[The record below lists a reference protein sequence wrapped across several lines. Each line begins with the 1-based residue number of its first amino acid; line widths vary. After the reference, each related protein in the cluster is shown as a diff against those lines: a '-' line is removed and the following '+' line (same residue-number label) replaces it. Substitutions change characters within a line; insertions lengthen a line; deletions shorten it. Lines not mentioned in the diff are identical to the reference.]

1 MWFAEQI
8 NSFLNLGECK
18 EYPMMA
24 RSKIPGSKGS
34 RANTST
40 GQAEQNVSDNAVN
53 SPVKAVTE
61 QIPAEAAPETTLAAG
76 PARVKSEARKIEVVK
91 HESRKNVVPINL
103 EDEIRRR
110 AYELYQQRNAGT
122 GNEAEDWLAA
132 EREVRQRYR
141 QQSA

>member
-1 MWFAEQI
+1 
-8 NSFLNLGECK
+8 
-18 EYPMMA
+18 MA

-40 GQAEQNVSDNAVN
+40 GQAGQNVSDNAVN
-53 SPVKAVTE
+53 SPVKAATE
-61 QIPAEAAPETTLAAG
+61 QTPAQVAPEATLAAG
-76 PARVKSEARKIEVVK
+76 PARVKPEARKIEVVK
-91 HESRKNVVPINL
+91 HEPRKNVVPINL

-110 AYELYQQRNAGT
+110 AYELYQQRDAGT
-122 GNEAEDWLAA
+122 GSEAEDWLAA